1 MAVLGPDIMSDVDLI
16 GPGAF
21 NPAKQAFFMYI
32 LQTSLTFSVYLFILM
47 QGVRMFVSELTNAF
61 KGSLLNCFRGHSQ
74 RLTLQLPMALVL
86 QMRCFQDLPLV

>member
-1 MAVLGPDIMSDVDLI
+1 MLVFFGAILAVLGPDIMSNVELI

-61 KGSLLNCFRGHSQ
+61 QGILKQIASRVIPSG
-74 RLTLQLPMALVL
+74 
-86 QMRCFQDLPLV
+86 